1 MKRLLWLSQVYGS
14 FPFPGEDYNLI
25 RMLKEKETKMG
36 STMST
41 FFFFFFK
48 PHFDFKTRPV
58 ILSPKALGKK
68 NLYWGSL
75 PGVAKT

>member
-41 FFFFFFK
+41 FVFSSRTLILK
-48 PHFDFKTRPV
+48 PDQ
-58 ILSPKALGKK
+58 
-68 NLYWGSL
+68 
-75 PGVAKT
+75 

>member
-41 FFFFFFK
+41 F
-48 PHFDFKTRPV
+48 DFKTRPV
-58 ILSPKALGKK
+58 ILSLKALGKK
-68 NLYWGSL
+68 NLYWGTI
-75 PGVAKT
+75 PEVAKT